1 MTFGIDGVVAYAEDD
16 WLGRDVRVG
25 GAVVRPVGNVGRCAV
40 TTHDPDT
47 GIASF
52 DTLRTLQATR
62 GSLET
67 TEPLPFGVWAD
78 VIDPGDVSLG
88 DRIEPV

>member
-1 MTFGIDGVVAYAEDD
+1 MTFGIDAVPAHAEDG
-16 WLGRDVRVG
+16 WFGRDVRVG
-25 GAVVRPVGNVGRCAV
+25 AALVRPVGNVGRCAV

-52 DTLRTLQATR
+52 DTLRILQATR
-62 GSLET
+62 GDLPT

-78 VIDPGDVSLG
+78 VIEPGDVSVG
-88 DRIEPV
+88 DPIGPI